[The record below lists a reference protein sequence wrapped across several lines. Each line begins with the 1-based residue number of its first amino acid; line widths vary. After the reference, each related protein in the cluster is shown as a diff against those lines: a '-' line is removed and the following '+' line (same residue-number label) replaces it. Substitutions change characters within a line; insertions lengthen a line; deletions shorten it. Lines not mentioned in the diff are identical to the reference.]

1 MVRHEVTNGEDEEGT
16 RGTSV
21 SPPPHSVT
29 LSLRSFGPIVR
40 RTLRVRRESDKVV
53 TGNDNKTQEN
63 RDYKVMKDPV
73 TLWSSLRP
81 SFVHSV
87 SPIHTLRERTKRADG
102 ARLRDE

>member
-1 MVRHEVTNGEDEEGT
+1 MRPGEERE
-16 RGTSV
+16 
-21 SPPPHSVT
+21 
-29 LSLRSFGPIVR
+29 R
-40 RTLRVRRESDKVV
+40 RVSDKVV

>member
-1 MVRHEVTNGEDEEGT
+1 M
-16 RGTSV
+16 
-21 SPPPHSVT
+21 
-29 LSLRSFGPIVR
+29 
-40 RTLRVRRESDKVV
+40 V

>member
-1 MVRHEVTNGEDEEGT
+1 M
-16 RGTSV
+16 
-21 SPPPHSVT
+21 
-29 LSLRSFGPIVR
+29 
-40 RTLRVRRESDKVV
+40 V

-87 SPIHTLRERTKRADG
+87 SPIHFLSYPTYLSALSFVSHSF
-102 ARLRDE
+102 AS

>member
-1 MVRHEVTNGEDEEGT
+1 M
-16 RGTSV
+16 
-21 SPPPHSVT
+21 
-29 LSLRSFGPIVR
+29 
-40 RTLRVRRESDKVV
+40 V

-102 ARLRDE
+102 ARFRRPKRGEERGEGHGNGTEATRERRVRRK